1 MRIESILIELA
12 DLVRKIENLRS
23 LLDERT
29 TASLDSDDRAYIDA
43 MLTRLE
49 TKKADLEEQFRAMAK
64 PHS

>member
-49 TKKADLEEQFRAMAK
+49 TKKADLEEKLRAMAK